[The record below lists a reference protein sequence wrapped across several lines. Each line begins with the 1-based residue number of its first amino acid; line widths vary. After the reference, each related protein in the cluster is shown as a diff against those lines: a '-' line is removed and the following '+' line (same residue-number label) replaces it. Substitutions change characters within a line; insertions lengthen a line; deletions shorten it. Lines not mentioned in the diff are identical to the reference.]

1 MKFLKS
7 KKGFTLVELMIVVVI
22 MAILVAVA
30 VPIFSAVTKKTR
42 EKTCGGNK
50 RLIVSHLTNLA
61 MSDPSSVVDG
71 GEVYIVTDSTG
82 EKAYLSK
89 TQPTAV
95 LTADVA
101 GADTAVTSTNFREH
115 FQKFPFCPTA
125 GNYYKVEVDLDE
137 TKSTTEAG
145 SASVVVTCYALTS
158 DEAHG

>member
-30 VPIFSAVTKKTR
+30 VPIFSAVTQKAR
-42 EKTCGGNK
+42 EKTCAGNK
-50 RLIVSHLTNLA
+50 RQIISQITNLA
-61 MSDPSSVVDG
+61 MSDGSAVKDNS
-71 GEVYIVTDSTG
+71 ELYIVTDSTG
-82 EKAYLSK
+82 DKAYIATEAK
-89 TQPTAV
+89 AD
-95 LTADVA
+95 LTADETA
-101 GADTAVTSTNFREH
+101 ALTAVTTDSIRNH

-125 GNYYKVEVDLDE
+125 GNYYKVEVDLDDS
-137 TKSTTEAG
+137 KSTSESD

>member
-1 MKFLKS
+1 MKFLQS

-30 VPIFSAVTKKTR
+30 VPIFSAVTKNAR
-42 EKTCGGNK
+42 EKTCEGNK
-50 RLIVSHLTNLA
+50 RQIVSQISNLA
-61 MSDPSSVVDG
+61 MSNAASVVDG
-71 GEVYIVTDSTG
+71 GEVYIVTDAKA

-95 LTADVA
+95 LDKDAE
-101 GADTAVTSTNFREH
+101 GADTAVTATSFRGH

-137 TKSTTEAG
+137 TKSAGESG
-145 SASVVVTCYALTS
+145 SAIVKVTCYALTS

>member
-30 VPIFSAVTKKTR
+30 VPIFSAVTKNTR
-42 EKTCGGNK
+42 AKTCAGNK
-50 RLIVSHLTNLA
+50 RQIVSQITNLA
-61 MSDPSSVVDG
+61 MSDASAVVNG
-71 GEVYIVTDSTG
+71 GEVYIVTDAKG
-82 EKAYLSK
+82 ETAYLSK
-89 TQPTAV
+89 AEPTAV
-95 LTADVA
+95 LTADAA
-101 GADTAVTSTNFREH
+101 GADTAVTTTSFRDH

-137 TKSTTEAG
+137 TKSTTETG